1 MGDTPKYGKEVLMIQ
16 AYKVVDQR
24 FIPAVTT
31 EEAFWIHLESP
42 SPEEANKIL
51 KKYNLPEDF
60 ISDLQD
66 SDENSRLEYED
77 GAMLI
82 ILRVPLYYKHRSA
95 SVSFATAPL
104 GIIAT
109 QDRLITVS
117 FYDSEV
123 LTQYLEGKH
132 RPFDITQQSFL
143 LNINLRTAVYYLK
156 FLKEINRRTTQ
167 IENELH
173 QSMRN
178 KELIRLLRMEKSLVY
193 FNTSLKAN
201 EIILERLQ
209 RSRWLHNDP
218 EAEDM
223 IDDVIIENKQA
234 IEMAN
239 IYSSILSGMM
249 DAFAS
254 IISNNLNVVMK
265 FLTSI
270 TITLALP
277 TLIASIYGMNVH
289 LPFQENSYA
298 FAMVMGFAICMSI
311 LLVVV
316 FIRKK
321 YF

>member
-1 MGDTPKYGKEVLMIQ
+1 MIQ
-16 AYKVVDQR
+16 YFKVSGQR
-24 FIPAVTT
+24 FVPAITMD
-31 EEAFWIHLESP
+31 EAFWVHLESP
-42 SPEEANKIL
+42 DADEVTSLLTKFD
-51 KKYNLPEDF
+51 LPEDF
-60 ISDLQD
+60 ITDLQD
-66 SDENSRLEYED
+66 ADENSRMEYED

-82 ILRVPLYYKHRSA
+82 IIRVPLYYRHHSA

-104 GIIAT
+104 GIIVIP
-109 QDRLITVS
+109 DKVITVS
-117 FYDSEV
+117 FYDNEV
-123 LTQYLEGKH
+123 LTQYLDGKH
-132 RPFDITQQSFL
+132 RPFNITQQSFIL
-143 LNINLRTAVYYLK
+143 AINLRTAIYYLK
-156 FLKEINRRTTQ
+156 FLKEINRRTTN

-193 FNTSLKAN
+193 FNTSLKSN
-201 EIILERLQ
+201 EIILERMQ
-209 RSRWLHNDP
+209 RSRWLQSDP
-218 EAEDM
+218 EAEDL
-223 IDDVIIENKQA
+223 IEDVIIENKQA

-270 TITLALP
+270 TIIVALP

-289 LPFQENSYA
+289 LPLQDNPFA
-298 FAMVMGFAICMSI
+298 FGIIMGVS
-311 LLVVV
+311 VVLSLIIV
-316 FIRKK
+316 IIFIRKK